1 MNIQANL
8 PALNLVT
15 PSKNATN
22 RQLSANEKIDRNPSD
37 NTRANDQLTRK
48 KVPASAFLDQVESLG
63 KSRSLELNSS
73 IIDSKHKKSIQFYL
87 DTQSL
92 TNQDL
97 RDELHEQLGVDV
109 LA

>member
-8 PALNLVT
+8 PALNLVAS
-15 PSKNATN
+15 PKNAAN
-22 RQLSANEKIDRNPSD
+22 RRLSANENIDRNPSD
-37 NTRANDQLTRK
+37 NGQANNQLSLK
-48 KVPASAFLDQVESLG
+48 KAPSSELLDKVQ
-63 KSRSLELNSS
+63 SLEKKQNLHLQSNVVEN
-73 IIDSKHKKSIQFYL
+73 KKSIQSYL